1 MLKLFRSTGYSSIL
15 APGETRVATHP
26 GWLVLG
32 LSLWVGFVCN
42 VGLWRVVAAGQP
54 EHLRAALTTGVFA
67 AAATGT
73 LLSML
78 GWRRTFKLAATIWLV
93 LAALAACGI
102 WLQDLPFDSR
112 LLAKGLRA
120 LLPTWTSLMRW
131 QAPALLAVLALVPL
145 LWLWRTP
152 LRRLS
157 GPTQLAVNV
166 IGMAIGCAVLLASG
180 TLLTSGLLQP

>member
-15 APGETRVATHP
+15 VPGETRVATHP

-42 VGLWRVVAAGQP
+42 VGLWRVAATGQS
-54 EHLRAALTTGVFA
+54 EQLRAALTAGVFV

-73 LLSML
+73 LLSLL
-78 GWRRTFKLAATIWLV
+78 GWRRTFKPAATACLV

-102 WLQDLPFDSR
+102 WLQALPFDTR
-112 LLAKGLRA
+112 LLANGLRA
-120 LLPTWTSLMRW
+120 LMPAWASMARW
-131 QAPALLAVLALVPL
+131 QVPALLAVLAFIPVW
-145 LWLWRTP
+145 WLWSTP

-157 GPTQLAVNV
+157 GPSQLAAN
-166 IGMAIGCAVLLASG
+166 ITGMAIGAVVLLGSG
-180 TLLTSGLLQP
+180 TLLARGLI

>member
-15 APGETRVATHP
+15 VPGETRVATHP

-54 EHLRAALTTGVFA
+54 ENLRGALTTGVFA

-73 LLSML
+73 VLSLL
-78 GWRRTFKLAATIWLV
+78 GWRRTFKPAATVCLV

-102 WLQDLPFDSR
+102 WLQALPFDSR
-112 LLAKGLRA
+112 LMANGLRA
-120 LLPTWTSLMRW
+120 LLPTWPSLMRW
-131 QAPALLAVLALVPL
+131 QVPALLGVLALLPL
-145 LWLWRTP
+145 VWLWSTP

-157 GPTQLAVNV
+157 GPTQLAVNAT
-166 IGMAIGCAVLLASG
+166 GMAIGGAVLLASG
-180 TLLTSGLLQP
+180 TLLARGLI